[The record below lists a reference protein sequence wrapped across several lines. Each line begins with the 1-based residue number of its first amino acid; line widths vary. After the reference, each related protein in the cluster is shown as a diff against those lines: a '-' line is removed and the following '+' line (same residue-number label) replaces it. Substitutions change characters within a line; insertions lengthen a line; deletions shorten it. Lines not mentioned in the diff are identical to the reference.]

1 MSEKGGKGFKS
12 SLKSSYGSGK
22 DDNATKS
29 KKTRKVQ
36 FDPQGPRESKY
47 TFLQESDDQIQGS
60 SAKGGKGS
68 KGRKSALSKESQ
80 PLELKT
86 DKGLVHSATFST
98 KAPPPFVL
106 HVNICVMVFAEL
118 PENAKCLMDC
128 EAFEI
133 LQGIK
138 EQMAVLSEDPSVK
151 LPVSF
156 DRGLEYVKYGR
167 CYMNP
172 QSVRQ
177 ILEPLKKHGV
187 SESEMCVIANVC
199 PESIDEVFAFL
210 PSMKGRKDKITEP
223 LEEAL
228 MKLSKLKRSA

>member
-1 MSEKGGKGFKS
+1 MSRL
-12 SLKSSYGSGK
+12 LKLLPSW
-22 DDNATKS
+22 T
-29 KKTRKVQ
+29 
-36 FDPQGPRESKY
+36 
-47 TFLQESDDQIQGS
+47 I
-60 SAKGGKGS
+60 GGKGS
-68 KGRKSALSKESQ
+68 KARKSTLSKESQ

-151 LPVSF
+151 LPV
-156 DRGLEYVKYGR
+156 
-167 CYMNP
+167 
-172 QSVRQ
+172 
-177 ILEPLKKHGV
+177 
-187 SESEMCVIANVC
+187 
-199 PESIDEVFAFL
+199 
-210 PSMKGRKDKITEP
+210 
-223 LEEAL
+223 
-228 MKLSKLKRSA
+228 